1 MSGRTTRRRSGR
13 PGAGWDPT
21 LVTSQPALR
30 TSSGT
35 VWLVVAALFAVMSL
49 VPLVAIAVDGGP
61 AESIALVTATLVV
74 GLLLAMLVIRWAV
87 REGPPRLR
95 ALAGC
100 FLAMALIALVG
111 MVICVMIVWAPL
123 MR

>member
-1 MSGRTTRRRSGR
+1 
-13 PGAGWDPT
+13 
-21 LVTSQPALR
+21 VTSQPALR

-35 VWLVVAALFAVMSL
+35 VWLVVAALFACMSL

-61 AESIALVTATLVV
+61 AESIAIVTATLVV
-74 GLLLAMLVIRWAV
+74 GLLLAMLVIRWTVLA
-87 REGPPRLR
+87 GPPRLR

-100 FLAMALIALVG
+100 LLAMALIALVG

-123 MR
+123 TR